1 VSQAFWTIGL
11 ASQIHQNPRTPAD
24 GIRLHGVRYT
34 FAAMTELLPENIRFQ
49 PASDQ
54 SLLVHFGKEISLDT
68 HREIVSFLKL
78 LEAEPLRGIVNLHPA
93 YCSVLVKFDA
103 STFTHADI
111 ATSLEPYLAR
121 LQEVKLPAP
130 RMRAIPVCYGG
141 AQGPDLEE
149 LATLHKLSV
158 EGVIRLHSSAT
169 YTAYFLGFVPG
180 FAYLG
185 GLPAE
190 LATPRLQSPRNE
202 VPAGSVA
209 IGGNQTGIY
218 PTATPGGWRLI
229 GKTPLKLFD
238 PASAQSSFFKIGDQV
253 RFVPI
258 SAEKFARASER

>member
-1 VSQAFWTIGL
+1 MK
-11 ASQIHQNPRTPAD
+11 D
-24 GIRLHGVRYT
+24 
-34 FAAMTELLPENIRFQ
+34 LLSANVRFQ

-54 SLLVHFGKEISLDT
+54 SLFVHFGNEISLDA

-78 LEAEPLRGIVNLHPA
+78 LEAEPLDGIVNLHPA

-103 STFTHADI
+103 LQFAHADI
-111 ATSLEPYLAR
+111 EAKLTSYLGR
-121 LQEVKLPAP
+121 LREVKLPEP
-130 RMRAIPVCYGG
+130 RLREIPVCYGG
-141 AQGPDLEE
+141 EFGPDLEE
-149 LATLHKLSV
+149 VASIHKLSV
-158 EGVIRLHSSAT
+158 EEVIRLHASAT

-190 LATPRLQSPRNE
+190 LATLRLPSPRKT

-209 IGGNQTGIY
+209 IGGNQTGVY

-238 PASAQSSFFKIGDQV
+238 PAPAHSSFFETGDQV
-253 RFVPI
+253 RFIPI
-258 SAEKFARASER
+258 TAEEFARAASR

>member
-1 VSQAFWTIGL
+1 MKDRL
-11 ASQIHQNPRTPAD
+11 PA
-24 GIRLHGVRYT
+24 
-34 FAAMTELLPENIRFQ
+34 NIRFQ

-54 SLLVHFGKEISLDT
+54 SLLVHFGNEISLET

-78 LEAEPLRGIVNLHPA
+78 LESESPKGIVNLHPA

-103 STFTHADI
+103 LNFTHAEI
-111 ATSLEPYLAR
+111 ESSLETFLAR

-130 RMRAIPVCYGG
+130 RTREIPVCYGG
-141 AQGPDLEE
+141 EHGPDLAEVASIHG
-149 LATLHKLSV
+149 LAIEDV
-158 EGVIRLHSSAT
+158 VRLHSSAT

-185 GLPAE
+185 GLPTE
-190 LATPRLQSPRNE
+190 LATPRLQTPRKV

-209 IGGNQTGIY
+209 IGGNQTGVY

-229 GKTPLKLFD
+229 GKTPLTLFD
-238 PASAQSSFFKIGDQV
+238 PAAHSSFFQIGDHV

-258 SAEKFARASER
+258 TAEEFAGAASQ